1 MSLSSAMASWSAAD
15 WREYGERVC
24 GDFTER
30 LQQFI
35 QPAAARSRP
44 ATLQATAQSL
54 SASASAFARPSLPK
68 DSPFYIE
75 RKQEEAAVAVAV
87 AAAERY
93 EVHEE
98 AEEEGDESMA
108 ELSEAEELEL
118 RLIVASFTRE
128 VTGYLD
134 DRLLLNIGMDER
146 VMLALRTLNSV
157 CKHVLSHGDLLSLD
171 AEIGLLA
178 LFPDIASI
186 SNRQLTLWLEHQKA
200 KLTTLLT
207 RVIGSHSQ
215 HAAVH
220 VDESTPFA
228 ASVLDNFTI
237 LSATVTGYFEHLEQ
251 LAPFVSQ
258 QPDTDCTARQNA
270 LLLHWQ

>member
-1 MSLSSAMASWSAAD
+1 MASWSAAD

-24 GDFTER
+24 GNFTER

-35 QPAAARSRP
+35 QPAAAHSRP
-44 ATLQATAQSL
+44 ATLHASAQSL
-54 SASASAFARPSLPK
+54 SASAAAFARPSLPK

-75 RKQEEAAVAVAV
+75 RKQEEAAVAA
-87 AAAERY
+87 AGQHEADEEAAED
-93 EVHEE
+93 
-98 AEEEGDESMA
+98 DECMAA

-118 RLIVASFTRE
+118 RLLVASFTRE
-128 VTGYLD
+128 VTLYLD
-134 DRLLLNIGMDER
+134 ERLLLNIGMDER
-146 VMLALRTLNSV
+146 VLLALRTLNAV
-157 CKHVLSHGDLLSLD
+157 CKHVLSHGELLSLD

-178 LFPDIASI
+178 LFPDIAAV

-200 KLTTLLT
+200 KLATLLT
-207 RVIGSHSQ
+207 RVIGAHSQ

-237 LSATVTGYFEHLEQ
+237 LSATVTGYFEHLDQ
-251 LAPFVSQ
+251 LAPFVS
-258 QPDTDCTARQNA
+258 PRTYAHCPARDTRQRRLRQA
-270 LLLHWQ
+270 GRGGTTR